1 MTQPR
6 TLEDMFEQARL
17 MENDV
22 DRDLFIKAVCDG
34 DASREQQL
42 RQLLMSAQRPSPL
55 DGTLTEVALA
65 RSYLTGELTTIQIG
79 QWRLLRVL
87 GSGGMGVVYLA
98 EQREPVYRQ
107 AALKMIQLG
116 CQSRQAIW
124 RFEQEQQTLSRLDHP
139 NIARLIE
146 ASMLPSGTSWLVMEY
161 VRGQDL
167 LSFCE
172 QFGMTVEQRL
182 HLFLQCCSA
191 IRHAHQQAVIHRDL
205 KPSNIMVSGDQ
216 NEAMVKVIDF
226 GVAKVLSQTES
237 LAGRL
242 SPSEGT
248 QSGVMPGTLKY
259 MSPEQARN
267 GDIPVD
273 TRTDVYS
280 LGAVLYVL
288 LTGHE
293 AYGGSGTAG
302 AVEQLELLERI
313 IRDEPVTMSRRVL
326 QEAHGAE
333 ASRRELASRLARQLR
348 GDLDAIVQKAMA
360 KELSRRY
367 QSVAQFADD
376 IQRYLNRVPIDARP
390 HSLGYQISRKLVRN
404 KGVCIAVL
412 SVFISLLTGLL
423 IAVNQRN
430 RAESS
435 ELSLRSRNYAA
446 DLLLASLLQQQGDS
460 TQAIAALERQIPTNN
475 NVDPRGLDWQLLRA
489 LSVTDVK
496 LLHRE
501 PRSLYFV
508 CPLPG
513 EREIAVC
520 GQDADIV
527 LLDAETGEVRTRIPS
542 GQGEVNGLAVSP
554 NGKLLAS
561 AGDDGTIAIWDISTG
576 QEVGKRGKVHQR
588 QCWQVGWSPDGKTLI
603 TCGNEMGV
611 QLRSFPELKS
621 LGTVPTLTDLECL
634 SVSHKG
640 LIAIGGE
647 AGTLTVVPV
656 PNMQIGSATQLELQ
670 NGFAPSG
677 HFFNTSAVCFSADG
691 SYLAVLS
698 QSSKVQVFDTSEGV
712 LREVMQWEV
721 ADRALSVAFS
731 ANGQLLAVGL
741 RNGGIEVVNV
751 RSPQSALKLTLF
763 QKPAGG
769 GPLRS
774 VSGGFQDLVESSEP
788 LSTDGTFPG
797 DTRQIVLQMKT
808 ADAAGGYAEN
818 YRFSRVNPQSSTSGA
833 DYFVPEG
840 VSVSGRTVTLMLP
853 REILQAEQQTG
864 GQRNWQAHRD
874 EVISVCFSQD
884 DQSLISVSRDGTIC
898 RSRFASWQP
907 ISLVRRNV
915 HGVVL
920 PIGDRTAITRH
931 GGEGTNVP
939 PGSYATGLVRPVD
952 QVIRPDDAGW
962 PLKNQF
968 ARHFQLTRDRRSL
981 VVICEDER
989 QINSAVHVYDI
1000 DRQVLRPVFE
1010 TPPGDRITA
1019 LTRDGSR
1026 SLLVYEVQRVTA
1038 ADPGTKQAELYVH
1051 DLQANRVLNRA
1062 PLNTN
1067 GLAEILTSP
1076 DQKWCVVDGRPELAV
1091 YSVPSLT
1098 HKVLP
1103 TPRSTRN
1110 SLIILPDNQTL
1121 IVAFAD
1127 RMLRR
1132 YDLGTGELVQEIP
1145 VIGREIEGL
1154 AITADGKTL
1163 LGCSSDGT
1171 LQAWQTNPF
1180 LQSMILQ
1187 LPVSKL
1193 RNLSLDP
1200 SGNAIWL
1207 RDQYDQL
1214 FLLDARLDAR
1224 FLLPSSGAPY

>member
-6 TLEDMFEQARL
+6 TLEDLFEQARL

-22 DRDLFIKAVCDG
+22 DRDLFIQAACEG

-55 DGTLTEVALA
+55 DETLTEVALA
-65 RSYLTGELTTIQIG
+65 QSYLTGELTTIQIG
-79 QWRLLRVL
+79 RWRLLRVL

-98 EQREPVYRQ
+98 EQQEPVYRQ

-161 VRGQDL
+161 VSGQDL

-182 HLFLQCCSA
+182 YLFLQCCSA
-191 IRHAHQQAVIHRDL
+191 IRHAHQRAIIHRDL

-216 NEAMVKVIDF
+216 NEPMVKVIDF
-226 GVAKVLSQTES
+226 GVAKVLSQSES

-267 GDIPVD
+267 GEIPVD

-293 AYGGSGTAG
+293 AYGGSGAGG
-302 AVEQLELLERI
+302 AVEQLELLQRI
-313 IRDEPVTMSRRVL
+313 ISDEPVIMSRRVL
-326 QEAHGAE
+326 QETHGAE
-333 ASRRELASRLARQLR
+333 SSRRELASRLARQLR

-360 KELSRRY
+360 KELTRRY
-367 QSVAQFADD
+367 QSVAQLADD

-404 KGVCIAVL
+404 KGVFIAVL

-446 DLLLASLLQQQGDS
+446 DLLLASLLLQQGDS
-460 TQAIAALERQIPTNN
+460 TQAIAALERQIPADGAP
-475 NVDPRGLDWQLLRA
+475 DPRDLDWQLLRA
-489 LSVTDVK
+489 QTVNEVK

-508 CPLPG
+508 CPLPDR
-513 EREIAVC
+513 RELAVC
-520 GQDADIV
+520 GRDADIL
-527 LLDAETGEVRTRIPS
+527 LLDTETGKVRLRIVS

-554 NGKLLAS
+554 DGKLLAS

-603 TCGNEMGV
+603 TCGNEKGV

-677 HFFNTSAVCFSADG
+677 HFFNTTAVCFSPDG

-741 RNGGIEVVNV
+741 RNGGIEVVNI
-751 RSPQSALKLTLF
+751 RSPQSDLKLTMF
-763 QKPAGG
+763 QEPAGG
-769 GPLRS
+769 GPLQA
-774 VSGGFQDLVESSEP
+774 VSGGVQDLVDSSEP
-788 LSTDGTFPG
+788 QSTDGTFPA

-808 ADAAGGYAEN
+808 SEAATVYAEA
-818 YRFSRVNPQSSTSGA
+818 YRFSHVDPQSSPAGA
-833 DYFVPEG
+833 DFFSPDG
-840 VSVSGRTVTLMLP
+840 VSVSGRTVTLTLP
-853 REILQAEQQTG
+853 REILLAEQQIG
-864 GQRNWQAHRD
+864 KKRNWQAHRS
-874 EVISVCFSQD
+874 EVRSVCFAD
-884 DQSLISVSRDGTIC
+884 EDQCLISVGGDGTIC
-898 RSRFASWQP
+898 SSRIASWQP
-907 ISLVRRNV
+907 LVLVRRSV
-915 HGVVL
+915 HDVL
-920 PIGDRTAITRH
+920 PVGDRTAITRH

-939 PGSYATGLVRPVD
+939 PGMFATGLIRPVE
-952 QVIRPDDAGW
+952 QAIRPDDGGW
-962 PLKNQF
+962 PLKSHV
-968 ARHFQLTRDRRSL
+968 ARHFQLTRDRRALL
-981 VVICEDER
+981 VIRDHDLQV
-989 QINSAVHVYDI
+989 NSSVQLYDL
-1000 DRQVLRPVFE
+1000 DRKDLQPVFE
-1010 TPPGDRITA
+1010 TPPGDRIT
-1019 LTRDGSR
+1019 TVEREGSR
-1026 SLLVYEVQRVTA
+1026 SLLLYEVRRVA
-1038 ADPGTKQAELYVH
+1038 ATDPGKKQAELCVH
-1051 DLQANRVLNRA
+1051 DLQANRVLNRT
-1062 PLNTN
+1062 PLNGN
-1067 GLAEILTSP
+1067 GVAEILTSS
-1076 DQKWCVVDGRPELAV
+1076 DQKWCVVDGRPELSV
-1091 YSVPSLT
+1091 YSMPSLT

-1132 YDLGTGELVQEIP
+1132 YDLGTGELVEEIP

-1154 AITADGKTL
+1154 AITRDGSTL

-1193 RNLSLDP
+1193 RSLRLDP
-1200 SGNAIWL
+1200 SGKAIWL
-1207 RDQYDQL
+1207 RDQFNQL
-1214 FLLDARLDAR
+1214 FLLDARLDDR